1 MIFNLQGFV
10 RGLLNI
16 LVKSRVWCNVDKRNK
31 DPKFMSREEHER
43 NTMIENLVWEAAKKI
58 KPNSY
63 INPQLIRKATADL
76 IATFQEL

>member
-1 MIFNLQGFV
+1 MGFYKFLKV
-10 RGLLNI
+10 NQAGVMLI
-16 LVKSRVWCNVDKRNK
+16 KGDQ
-31 DPKFMSREEHER
+31 DPKGMSREEHER